1 MKKTI
6 HILQAFLLSV
16 GCVFSHTGQA
26 AENNDQLFRRA
37 AVYLEAKRIPESIQL
52 IESAQPQS
60 AEDRFYF
67 HLIAGQLLYEQ
78 SAYEKSLVYLQKA
91 NDAVADSYKVQ
102 IALAKT
108 QSKLGRFTAVRLHAG
123 TAKKIDPDAG
133 EPDLLLAQS
142 ELALGKTDMAK
153 ERIATMLRSKPNSP
167 RHTVA
172 AAKFMVSN
180 GETKEATNLLND
192 FLQKQPDAPEVHDY
206 LADIEYS
213 NGNSGLSFKLKQKAA
228 NLYEAKHKK
237 FDKEVALAW
246 LDFKQNRASSDPVMQ
261 SDEGKAP
268 AQRPK
273 SDLIS
278 AVTKGNNKFPFP
290 EGVSIF
296 GGSGFI
302 IDSGRK
308 IVTNRHVIEGGK
320 EFAIRTGYGEIIRA
334 KVFLKSELDDIAI
347 LELESSLPPERS
359 IKDTEYSKPT
369 VGTAVV
375 TMGYPLWYI
384 LGESSPSLTNGIV
397 SKETGIK
404 ENKGTFQLTAKIN
417 KGSSG
422 GPVFDMS
429 GNVVGITV
437 GKLDLLRIQEKEG
450 FLPEDVN
457 FAIHVDRMPSEA
469 NIKIEAGAKN
479 STPLS
484 IEKLYQKML
493 GKVVMVATYK

>member
-1 MKKTI
+1 MKKI
-6 HILQAFLLSV
+6 NYLLHIFFLSV
-16 GCVFSHTGQA
+16 FCVFSHTGQA
-26 AENNDQLFRRA
+26 AENNDQLFRLA
-37 AVYLEAKRIPESIQL
+37 AIYLEAKRIPESIQL

-67 HLIAGQLLYEQ
+67 NLIAGQLLYEQ
-78 SAYEKSLVYLQKA
+78 SAYEKSLVYLQRA
-91 NDAVADSYKVQ
+91 NDAMADSYKVQ

-108 QSKLGRFTAVRLHAG
+108 QFRLGRFTATRLHAD
-123 TAKKIDPDAG
+123 TAKKINPDTG
-133 EPDLLLAQS
+133 EPDLLLAQF
-142 ELALGKTDMAK
+142 ELVLGKTDMAK
-153 ERIATMLRSKPNSP
+153 QRIATMLRSKPNSP

-228 NLYEAKHKK
+228 DLYEAKHKK

-246 LDFKQNRASSDPVMQ
+246 LDFKQNRAPSDPVMQ
-261 SDEGKAP
+261 SDEGEAS

-278 AVTKGNNKFPFP
+278 AVTKGKNKFPFP

-302 IDSGRK
+302 IDSGKK